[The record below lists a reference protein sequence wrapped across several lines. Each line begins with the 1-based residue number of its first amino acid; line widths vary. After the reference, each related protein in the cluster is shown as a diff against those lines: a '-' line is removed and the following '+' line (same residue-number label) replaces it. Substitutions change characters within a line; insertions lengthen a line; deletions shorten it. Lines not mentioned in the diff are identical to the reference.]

1 MGLTPPSLTLW
12 KAQEIK
18 PKITE
23 VLVNRLLNGKII
35 HFNFEATLQHLFYS
49 VAVLPSV
56 QCGLISSENLTV
68 SGDGTAV
75 HTHANPR
82 GHRLNPDPDKPY
94 NPDVPRHFSA
104 PDASWGW
111 DSDMEK
117 YYYGYT
123 LFQLSCHNHS
133 LHVDIPL
140 LLRFT
145 SAKRHDSVSFLV
157 AFHEFE
163 KHMPD
168 LHISNMCL
176 DSAMDNYPTY
186 KRTLSP
192 IAFVSALIQE
202 GCLPCLFF
210 TAALLNIISS
220 ARKPL
225 YY

>member
-1 MGLTPPSLTLW
+1 MT
-12 KAQEIK
+12 
-18 PKITE
+18 PKIAGQNSPLYLPMFFSSLSISERSRKLHKTRISALF
-23 VLVNRLLNGKII
+23 VLVTFFVSSHFQRGILNFFSK
-35 HFNFEATLQHLFYS
+35 FPKNY
-49 VAVLPSV
+49 
-56 QCGLISSENLTV
+56 C
-68 SGDGTAV
+68 
-75 HTHANPR
+75 
-82 GHRLNPDPDKPY
+82 
-94 NPDVPRHFSA
+94 HFS
-104 PDASWGW
+104 WIVR
-111 DSDMEK
+111 
-117 YYYGYT
+117 
-123 LFQLSCHNHS
+123 HS

-192 IAFVSALIQE
+192 IAFVSCLIVE

-210 TAALLNIISS
+210 TAALLNMISS

-225 YY
+225 YYWFAGILSELYQLFIEFPRLLCE